1 MVKEPKRAQPTRKIE
16 SQFAT
21 MIERYFG
28 LSHQGTDVRTEFI
41 AGLTTFLTMVYIIF
55 VNPIILGKT
64 GMDQGAVFVATCV
77 AAAVSTLVM
86 ALYANYPIALAPGMG
101 INAFFAFTIVL
112 TYKYTWQQAL
122 AAVFCSG
129 VLFFLISVLPVR
141 QYVLDSIPQNLK
153 LAVSAG
159 VGLFL
164 GIIALEE
171 AKLIVDHPATL
182 VTLGDLTQPT
192 PVLMLL
198 GFVLIAGLNYR
209 RILGATLIGIL
220 VVTLIGL
227 PFGLAQF
234 NGVVSMPPSIV
245 PTLLQLDFSR
255 VTELT
260 FLIVVFSILFVD
272 VFDNAGTLIGVT
284 HRTGLMKNGKL
295 ARMKQALISDSFAA
309 MFGALIGTSTT
320 HQLHRER
327 CRCFGGWS
335 HWSDCPVRRPVLRV
349 GAILCA
355 ARGDGARLRFGSGF
369 ALCRLRDDARSRGDR
384 LGGHDRIC
392 ARRDHRDY
400 NAADLFDCDRHRPW
414 LHHLRARQNYLW
426 QGEGSF
432 ADGDR
437 TCRSVCNQ
445 IRGNGVKFDLN
456 LATVGGSVGDF
467 CGPNGNICQ
476 GRRRKRECRFC
487 DLRPH
492 DRYSSDP
499 RLHSSGDRPVSVA

>member
-1 MVKEPKRAQPTRKIE
+1 MGKQPKRAPVSRKANTGF
-16 SQFAT
+16 SAFLD
-21 MIERYFG
+21 RYFG
-28 LSHQGTDVRTEFI
+28 LAEQGTDVRTEFI
-41 AGLTTFLTMVYIIF
+41 AGVTTFLTMVYIVF

-86 ALYANYPIALAPGMG
+86 ACYANYPIALAPGMG
-101 INAFFAFTIVL
+101 INAFFAFTVVL
-112 TYKYTWQQAL
+112 TYNYTWQQAL

-129 VLFFLISVLPVR
+129 VLFFLISVFPIR
-141 QYVLDSIPQNLK
+141 QYVIDAIPQNLK

-171 AKLIVDHPATL
+171 AKVIVDHPATL
-182 VTLGDLTQPT
+182 VTLGDLTKPF
-192 PVLMLL
+192 PVLMLF

-209 RILGATLIGIL
+209 RILGGTLIGIL
-220 VVTLIGL
+220 IVTAIGL
-227 PFGLAQF
+227 PFGLSRF
-234 NGVVSMPPSIV
+234 NGVVSVPPSLS
-245 PTLLQLDFSR
+245 PTFLQLDFSR
-255 VTELT
+255 ISELT

-414 LHHLRARQNYLW
+414 LYHLRARQNYL
-426 QGEGSF
+426 
-432 ADGDR
+432 
-437 TCRSVCNQ
+437 
-445 IRGNGVKFDLN
+445 
-456 LATVGGSVGDF
+456 
-467 CGPNGNICQ
+467 
-476 GRRRKRECRFC
+476 RK
-487 DLRPH
+487 
-492 DRYSSDP
+492 
-499 RLHSSGDRPVSVA
+499 G

>member
-1 MVKEPKRAQPTRKIE
+1 MVKQPKRASPTRG
-16 SQFAT
+16 SVSPVGALL
-21 MIERYFG
+21 ERYFG
-28 LSHQGTDVRTEFI
+28 LSEQGTDVRTEFI
-41 AGLTTFLTMVYIIF
+41 AGVTTFLTMVYIVF

-101 INAFFAFTIVL
+101 INAFFAFTVVL

-129 VLFFLISVLPVR
+129 VLFFLISVLPIR
-141 QYVLDSIPQNLK
+141 QYVIDSIPQNLK

-171 AKLIVDHPATL
+171 AKVIVDHPATL

-198 GFVLIAGLNYR
+198 GFVLIVGLNYR

-220 VVTLIGL
+220 IVALIGL

-234 NGVVSMPPSIV
+234 NGVVSMPPSIA

-260 FLIVVFSILFVD
+260 FLIIVFSILFVD

-295 ARMKQALISDSFAA
+295 ARMKEALISDSFAA

-320 HQLHRER
+320 TSYIESAAGVSA
-327 CRCFGGWS
+327 GG
-335 HWSDCPVRRPVLRV
+335 RTGLTAAFV
-349 GAILCA
+349 GVFFLLALFFAPLAGMVPAYASAAALLYVACVM
-355 ARGDGARLRFGSGF
+355 ARGLAEIDWEDITEYAPAVVCAISMPLTYSIATGIGLGFITYALAKLVSGKPREASPAVVVLALLF
-369 ALCRLRDDARSRGDR
+369 A
-384 LGGHDRIC
+384 IK
-392 ARRDHRDY
+392 
-400 NAADLFDCDRHRPW
+400 
-414 LHHLRARQNYLW
+414 
-426 QGEGSF
+426 F
-432 ADGDR
+432 AVTG
-437 TCRSVCNQ
+437 
-445 IRGNGVKFDLN
+445 
-456 LATVGGSVGDF
+456 
-467 CGPNGNICQ
+467 
-476 GRRRKRECRFC
+476 
-487 DLRPH
+487 
-492 DRYSSDP
+492 
-499 RLHSSGDRPVSVA
+499 